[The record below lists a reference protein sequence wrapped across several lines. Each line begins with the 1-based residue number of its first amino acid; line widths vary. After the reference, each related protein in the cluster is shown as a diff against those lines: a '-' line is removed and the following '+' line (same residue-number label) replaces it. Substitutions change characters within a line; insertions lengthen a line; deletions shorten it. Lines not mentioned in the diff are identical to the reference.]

1 MHVVRNK
8 TWYEAYA
15 MRHRAKPRTQEMFGS
30 QPAVNQWKE
39 IQEMSL
45 HQFAQRCKRSAVADD
60 LVVGMRDLDQSARHR
75 SSSVRRHV

>member
-1 MHVVRNK
+1 
-8 TWYEAYA
+8 
-15 MRHRAKPRTQEMFGS
+15 MRHRAKPRTQERFGS

-45 HQFAQRCKRSAVADD
+45 HQFAQRCKKSALVDH
-60 LVVGMRDLDQSARHR
+60 LVVEMRDLDQSARHW